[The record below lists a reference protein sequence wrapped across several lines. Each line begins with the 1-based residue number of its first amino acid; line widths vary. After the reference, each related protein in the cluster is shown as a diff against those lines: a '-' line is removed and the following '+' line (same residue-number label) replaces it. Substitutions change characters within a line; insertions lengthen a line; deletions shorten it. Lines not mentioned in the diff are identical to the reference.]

1 MYLLYP
7 KVTSL
12 SWPWIFTNW
21 SQYPGKFFFW
31 VWELKLSTTFQTLHV
46 VTWLFPMEWGHRYQ
60 LQQTH
65 CMWRHILDTS
75 VYVRLAATMLGS
87 ECVAVIQRK
96 ALNVSLFTNPSDYSN
111 KTCMER
117 SMCLYL
123 TNMVVLQEYS
133 HLGWWTTIWLPPFS
147 QSPQYISDP
156 QHSGSQTDIYGSVQ
170 MWHHRAIGLY
180 SKLYSIPEIWRRP
193 IRLQHPTGCIP
204 TPLQI
209 TLPTSWPWSQPWYS
223 IHWSLCPLSIGMT
236 GP

>member
-7 KVTSL
+7 KVANL
-12 SWPWIFTNW
+12 SWSWIFTFW
-21 SQYPGKFFFW
+21 SHYPGKFLS
-31 VWELKLSTTFQTLHV
+31 LKIVTFQNIPDPTCSYMTLSYGGRPQVSTPTDPLHV
-46 VTWLFPMEWGHRYQ
+46 TSHFGH
-60 LQQTH
+60 
-65 CMWRHILDTS
+65 
-75 VYVRLAATMLGS
+75 VYIRLAAAMLGS

-96 ALNVSLFTNPSDYSN
+96 ALNVSLFTNASDYSN

-123 TNMVVLQEYS
+123 TNMVVLLEYS
-133 HLGWWTTIWLPPFS
+133 HLRWWTTIWLVPFS
-147 QSPQYISDP
+147 QLPQYISDL
-156 QHSGSQTDIYGSVQ
+156 QHSGSQTGIYGSVQ
-170 MWHHRAIGLY
+170 MWHHCAMGLY
-180 SKLYSIPEIWRRP
+180 SKLYSLPEIWRRP

-223 IHWSLCPLSIGMT
+223 VHWSLCPLSIGIT